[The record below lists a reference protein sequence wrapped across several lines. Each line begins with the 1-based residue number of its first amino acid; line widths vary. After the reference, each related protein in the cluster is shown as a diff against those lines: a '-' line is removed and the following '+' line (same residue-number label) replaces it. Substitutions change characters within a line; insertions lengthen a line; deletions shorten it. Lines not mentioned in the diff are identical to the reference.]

1 MHSFYLNFCDTLFS
15 NAQFNNSPLCQI
27 TKYNNVLLEYY
38 SLAKN
43 LPSLVSHSEKL
54 DNPYYHIK
62 HKDAFAISISGMQN
76 CQQNIDYRNSNKQ
89 TTRFFLPFP
98 FRSRRYVYQLKH
110 AYLFSIL
117 SKCFFLFICQ
127 YFFSKSLCCF
137 LKHRANLCR
146 FVSKVT
152 QGMYLGF

>member
-1 MHSFYLNFCDTLFS
+1 MPIVKVELSMVIWVVEFSREGHKIKRIFGQKFISSKEIIVFCVLYRVVKKCRNLTFKVKLTEIFWFMNINLGAFFCTMHSFYLNFCDTLFS

-62 HKDAFAISISGMQN
+62 HKDAFAISILGM
-76 CQQNIDYRNSNKQ
+76 
-89 TTRFFLPFP
+89 
-98 FRSRRYVYQLKH
+98 
-110 AYLFSIL
+110 
-117 SKCFFLFICQ
+117 
-127 YFFSKSLCCF
+127 
-137 LKHRANLCR
+137 
-146 FVSKVT
+146 
-152 QGMYLGF
+152 

>member
-1 MHSFYLNFCDTLFS
+1 MSIHKIQY
-15 NAQFNNSPLCQI
+15 
-27 TKYNNVLLEYY
+27 YVLLEYY
-38 SLAKN
+38 LFTKN
-43 LPSLVSHSEKL
+43 LPNFESQPGKPH
-54 DNPYYHIK
+54 NPYYHIK